1 MNVFLPRG
9 RHRAG
14 ASLLPAGF
22 TLVEL
27 LVVIAIIGTL
37 VGLLLPA
44 VQSARDAANRSACS
58 NNLRQIGLAFQLH
71 NDARKNFPYA
81 GSDGPNQSCC
91 NATVRAGWTWMY
103 WILPYIEES
112 NTFNLPDTTANNAL
126 VAATPIKTFFCPS
139 RRVPRAYGGTTLTS
153 RSDYAANGGRALTGN
168 GDEGPV
174 LRQWAVP
181 ATTLPITTAPRTG
194 RQIKDFLDGLTST
207 VLVGEK
213 QLHSSVQGSAGGD
226 NEAWNNSGWDQ
237 DHVRFGT
244 SLPQPDS
251 KHPTALSGTFW
262 SERFGGQHPGGT
274 QMVFIDGSVRPVS
287 FDVDAATWLNM
298 TLIADG
304 NAVTVE

>member
-1 MNVFLPRG
+1 M
-9 RHRAG
+9 
-14 ASLLPAGF
+14 
-22 TLVEL
+22 
-27 LVVIAIIGTL
+27 
-37 VGLLLPA
+37 
-44 VQSARDAANRSACS
+44 
-58 NNLRQIGLAFQLH
+58 
-71 NDARKNFPYA
+71 
-81 GSDGPNQSCC
+81 
-91 NATVRAGWTWMY
+91 
-103 WILPYIEES
+103 
-112 NTFNLPDTTANNAL
+112 
-126 VAATPIKTFFCPS
+126 
-139 RRVPRAYGGTTLTS
+139 
-153 RSDYAANGGRALTGN
+153 
-168 GDEGPV
+168 

-181 ATTLPITTAPRTG
+181 ATTLPITTPPRTG

-244 SLPQPDS
+244 SVPQPDS
-251 KHPTALSGTFW
+251 KHPTARSGTFW

-287 FDVDAATWLNM
+287 FDVDADTWLNM